1 MAITEGYDY
10 PHSGNTSYVV
20 QYTRGLLGVNI
31 KLDNLL
37 TQILCGTLGAACVV
51 VLAARFGQMW
61 NAYMRRITSAHASPR
76 QQRYWATA
84 ESALWA
90 DIKKHLVYA
99 PLGRK
104 RHNREFKLSDAV
116 NVGTLPSRL
125 HTILLTSYILSQ
137 VAYITI
143 LDYNVNER
151 AALIAEL
158 RGRCGVLAVL
168 NMIPLVILAGRN
180 NPLIRILHISF
191 DTYNLLHRWIGR
203 IVILHSIIHT
213 LAWTTNA
220 VTASGWS
227 KTMNDLTSVRFFTGG
242 MLGTIAMVL
251 LLLHSPSPIR
261 HAFYE
266 TFLHIHILLVFLAIG
281 GIYMH
286 LSIDQLP
293 QLPWL
298 KYIMAFWITERSLRF
313 LRLIYLNIAHRH
325 GITRVMVEALPG
337 EASRVTFF
345 LPRNTHIHPGSHVY
359 AYLPRISLWMS
370 HPFSVAWT
378 ENGKYPRP
386 LASSSSPSPQKLPS
400 FQKHESDIDNAT
412 NYSSKPTNVTLVMA
426 ARTGMTRK
434 LYEKALASPDNT
446 FFTTGFIEGPYRSYS
461 STFFGSYGTVVLF
474 SGGAGITHHMMQV
487 RELLERADAG
497 TIATRR
503 IHLIWSVRTTEQ
515 LTWVSGFMDYIL
527 QLPKRREMLV
537 TKLFISKPR
546 SHKDIR
552 SPSGTLLMFEGR
564 CRPDVIIDEAMEKH
578 VGATAVSVCGPGAF
592 ADEVRAAVRKR
603 VGSGPVIDFVEEAF
617 TW

>member
-90 DIKKHLVYA
+90 DIKRHLLYA

-104 RHNREFKLSDAV
+104 RHNREFKLSEAV

-125 HTILLTSYILSQ
+125 HTILLTSYFLSQ

-168 NMIPLVILAGRN
+168 NMIPRHGRDN
-180 NPLIRILHISF
+180 SH
-191 DTYNLLHRWIGR
+191 G
-203 IVILHSIIHT
+203 IIATT
-213 LAWTTNA
+213 LAIP
-220 VTASGWS
+220 
-227 KTMNDLTSVRFFTGG
+227 DTSCV
-242 MLGTIAMVL
+242 
-251 LLLHSPSPIR
+251 
-261 HAFYE
+261 YE

-298 KYIMAFWITERSLRF
+298 KCIMAFWITERSLRF

-386 LASSSSPSPQKLPS
+386 LASSSRTSPQKLPS

-446 FFTTGFIEGPYRSYS
+446 FFTTGFIEGPYRSHS

-487 RELLERADAG
+487 RELLESADAG

>member
-227 KTMNDLTSVRFFTGG
+227 KTMNDLTS
-242 MLGTIAMVL
+242 
-251 LLLHSPSPIR
+251 
-261 HAFYE
+261 
-266 TFLHIHILLVFLAIG
+266 
-281 GIYMH
+281 
-286 LSIDQLP
+286 
-293 QLPWL
+293 LPWL